1 MNAINGASIQLR
13 DLTKTYG
20 RSQQKAVDN
29 VSLDIRP
36 GEFMTFLGPSGSG
49 KTTTLNMI
57 AGFADVTSGS
67 IHIDDRNI
75 VDVPPHQRNLGVVFQ
90 QYALFPHMTVE
101 QNIAFPLEQRKLP
114 KAEIRRLVSEVI
126 DRVHLKGLGAR
137 RPSELSGGQ
146 QQRVA
151 VARSIVFGP
160 RVLLMDEPLGAL
172 DKKLREKLQG
182 ELARMH
188 RELGLTIVFVTHDQ
202 HEALALSDRIAVFNN
217 GRVEQVGTAEE
228 LYETPSS
235 LFVADFVG
243 DSTIIEGSYE
253 SAGCL
258 RRPDGALISAGRAQ
272 SMPEGA
278 ECSLIIRPERIRV
291 QGEPSILHL
300 GGPELDA
307 VVTDIVYFGEYRKVH
322 VELRSGGSA
331 VAKESAGD
339 WSSVEVRSPVRISWA
354 VDHGVLVSGR
364 AS

>member
-1 MNAINGASIQLR
+1 VNAKNGASIQLR
-13 DLTKTYG
+13 ELTKTYG
-20 RSQQKAVDN
+20 RSQQKAVDS

-75 VDVPPHQRNLGVVFQ
+75 VDLPPHQRNLGVVFQ

-101 QNIAFPLEQRKLP
+101 QNIAFPLERRKLP
-114 KAEIRRLVSEVI
+114 KAEIRTLVAEVI
-126 DRVHLKGLGAR
+126 DRVHLNGLAER

-182 ELARMH
+182 EIARMH

-243 DSTIIEGSYE
+243 DSTIIEGRYE
-253 SAGCL
+253 SAGRL
-258 RRPDGALISAGRAQ
+258 RRSDGALISAGRAE

-291 QGEPSILHL
+291 R
-300 GGPELDA
+300 GGADAQQTGGAELDA

-354 VDHGVLVSGR
+354 VDNGVLVSGR